1 MENDTKYRMR
11 INVSQSVKGIL
22 TFDCTVE
29 METTNGNIFPVYDK
43 SKELVKLLEMKYD
56 VNHQKNMLGVS

>member
-11 INVSQSVKGIL
+11 VNVSQSVKGIL

-29 METTNGNIFPVYDK
+29 IETTDGNVFAVYDK
-43 SKELVKLLEMKYD
+43 SKELVKLLESKYE
-56 VNHQKNMLGVS
+56 VAHQKRMLGIS